1 MYYSILKKMYLLHCR
16 FYAVCQPINFQKK
29 KQEEKP
35 YIEIILSLFIGM
47 VLQLPRALVFELE
60 ECCLLRNFTFIAVSQ
75 KLGKMF
81 NFKGKYL
88 STFFTFSP
96 AV

>member
-1 MYYSILKKMYLLHCR
+1 MYKVHILKKMYLFKFILHCR

-47 VLQLPRALVFELE
+47 VLQLPRGLVFELE
-60 ECCLLRNFTFIAVSQ
+60 ECCLLRNFTFIAVI
-75 KLGKMF
+75 KK
-81 NFKGKYL
+81 
-88 STFFTFSP
+88 
-96 AV
+96 